1 MDGTTIPIT
10 RALLSVYD
18 KRGIVEFARSLAE
31 QGIEILSTGATAR
44 SLAAAGIAVTPLETL
59 TGFGELF
66 GGRVKTL
73 TPQVHGGLL
82 LRRDDARDRED
93 AAARGIAPIDLLA
106 VNLYP
111 FAQTV
116 ARAGAARAECVEMID
131 VGGPAM
137 IRAAAKNHH
146 DVVVV
151 TSPDAYAAIAQQIRA
166 LGGAFPRAEAARL
179 AAQAFAVTAAY
190 DAEVF
195 RYLADP
201 GELPEVWAAGG
212 ARLLPL
218 RYGENPNQL
227 GTCYAPES
235 GFWRGVRQEQGKQIS
250 FNNLADVWAGS
261 QAMQEFAECGCVV
274 IKHRTPSGLALAATP
289 AEAFAAARDG
299 DMLSAFGGVVVVNRP
314 GNAALAELL
323 AGMFLEVAA
332 APAWEKAA
340 LERLAKKKNVR
351 VLTLPAAPAAWP
363 LAHTSI
369 GEATLVQQMLPPPR
383 APEAWTCVTRRT
395 PDAADLAELF
405 FAWRVV
411 RHVRSNAIAITRA
424 TRTLGLGSGQTS
436 RIDACEIALHKAA
449 RAGHDI
455 RGGVLASDAF
465 FPFRDVV
472 DRAHEAGLR
481 AIVQPGGSL
490 QDQAS
495 IDACDEHGLC
505 MLFTGER
512 AFAH

>member
-1 MDGTTIPIT
+1 MDEPTIRIT

-18 KRGIVEFARSLAE
+18 KRGIVEFARALAA

-44 SLAAAGIAVTPLETL
+44 ALGEAGLEVTPLETL

-93 AAARGIAPIDLLA
+93 AAARGIRPIDLLC

-116 ARAGAARAECVEMID
+116 ARTGATRAECIEMID
-131 VGGPAM
+131 IGGPAM
-137 IRAAAKNHH
+137 IRAAAKNHR

-151 TSPDAYAAIAQQIRA
+151 TTPDAYPAIAERIAA
-166 LGGAFPRAEAARL
+166 LGGAFPRSEAARL

-190 DAEVF
+190 DADVF
-195 RYLADP
+195 RYLSDP
-201 GELPEVWAAGG
+201 NELPEVWAAGG
-212 ARLLPL
+212 SQLLAL

-250 FNNLADVWAGS
+250 FNNLADLWSGYL
-261 QAMQEFAECGCVV
+261 AMQEFCECGCVV
-274 IKHRTPSGLALAATP
+274 IKHRTLSGLALAETP
-289 AEAFAAARDG
+289 ADAFTAARDG
-299 DMLSAFGGVVVVNRP
+299 DPLSAFGGVIVVNRP
-314 GNAALAELL
+314 GDAALAELL
-323 AGMFLEVAA
+323 AGMFIEVAA
-332 APAWEKAA
+332 APAWDAAA
-340 LERLAKKKNVR
+340 LERLAKRKNLR
-351 VLTLPAAPAAWP
+351 VLTLPAAPSAWP
-363 LAHTSI
+363 LAYTSI
-369 GEATLVQQMLPPPR
+369 GDATLAQQMLPPPR
-383 APEAWTCVTRRT
+383 EPQAWVCVTQRT
-395 PDAADLAELF
+395 PDSADVAELF

-424 TRTLGLGSGQTS
+424 ARTLGLGSGQTS
-436 RIDACEIALHKAA
+436 RIDACEVALLKAA
-449 RAGHDI
+449 RAGHAI

-472 DRAHEAGLR
+472 DRAAAAGLR
-481 AIVQPGGSL
+481 AIVQPGGSV

-495 IDACDEHGLC
+495 IDACNEHGLC

>member
-1 MDGTTIPIT
+1 MDATTIPIR

-18 KRGIVEFARSLAE
+18 KRGIVEFARTLAG

-44 SLAAAGIAVTPLETL
+44 TLAEAGIAVIPLETL
-59 TGFGELF
+59 TGFGDLF

-82 LRRDDARDRED
+82 MRRDDACDRDD
-93 AAARGIAPIDLLA
+93 AAAHGIAAIDLLA

-116 ARAGAARAECVEMID
+116 ARPYASRAECLEMID

-137 IRAAAKNHH
+137 IRAAAKNHR
-146 DVVVV
+146 DVVVI
-151 TSPDAYAAIAQQIRA
+151 TSPDAYAPVAERIQA
-166 LGGAFPRAEAARL
+166 LGGAFPRAEAQRL
-179 AAQAFAVTAAY
+179 AAHAFAVTAAY

-195 RYLADP
+195 RYLSDP
-201 GELPEVWAAGG
+201 SELPETWAAGG
-212 ARLLPL
+212 SRLLPL

-227 GTCYAPES
+227 GTCYAPQG
-235 GFWRGVRQEQGKQIS
+235 GFWRGVRQEQGRQIS
-250 FNNLADVWAGS
+250 FNNLADVWAGWLT
-261 QAMQEFAECGCVV
+261 MQEFAECGCAV

-299 DMLSAFGGVVVVNRP
+299 DALSAFGGVVVVNRP
-314 GNAALAELL
+314 GDAQLAELL

-332 APAWEKAA
+332 APAWDAAA
-340 LERLAKKKNVR
+340 LERLAKKKNLR
-351 VLTLPAAPAAWP
+351 VLTLPAAPSAWP
-363 LAHTSI
+363 LAYTSI
-369 GEATLVQQMLPPPR
+369 GDATLVQQVPPSPR
-383 APEAWTCVTRRT
+383 APEAWTCVTRRV
-395 PDAADLAELF
+395 PDAAELAELF

-411 RHVRSNAIAITRA
+411 RHVRSNAIAITRGP
-424 TRTLGLGSGQTS
+424 RTLGLGAGQTS
-436 RIDACEIALHKAA
+436 RIDACEIALLKAA
-449 RAGHDI
+449 RCGHDI
-455 RGGVLASDAF
+455 RGGMLASDAF

-472 DRAHEAGLR
+472 DRAAVAGLR

-490 QDQAS
+490 HDQAS
-495 IDACDEHGLC
+495 IDACNEHGLS
-505 MLFTGER
+505 MLLTGER